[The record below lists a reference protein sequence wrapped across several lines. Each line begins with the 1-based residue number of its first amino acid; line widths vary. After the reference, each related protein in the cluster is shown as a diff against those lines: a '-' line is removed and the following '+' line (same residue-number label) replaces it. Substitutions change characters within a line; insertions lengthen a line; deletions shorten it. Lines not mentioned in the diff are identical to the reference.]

1 MELDTAVLTAGAG
14 GDVAEEVAR
23 LGASVPTQ
31 PQRRVQQSI
40 SLAQRLLKVCAIAVR
55 SACPFVLLTSAA
67 VRPATAVPGRGGVT
81 EAGACEC
88 RGGAQQCETHSRG
101 TIPPPPAPIC
111 L

>member
-55 SACPFVLLTSAA
+55 SA
-67 VRPATAVPGRGGVT
+67 
-81 EAGACEC
+81 
-88 RGGAQQCETHSRG
+88 
-101 TIPPPPAPIC
+101 
-111 L
+111 